1 MRYLKFRNL
10 LSGLLVIGL
19 VFLACSKK
27 NEKEESESAKT
38 ETVDEKAEQEF
49 SIHVFIDTTKS
60 APAKIG
66 AMFLKSSLLE
76 GDYKG
81 ATDYLCRSNR
91 ETVARDSIAEYI
103 FFGKN
108 NPDWDSLTAFKF
120 EITRRYIPVLAKMNE
135 IRDIK
140 QLYCK
145 DSCLLEYNVAGPLF
159 IKKMFEAAL
168 GEGGKQKFDTMAD
181 SNISIARKM
190 DFYDHAFER
199 LRFVT
204 DSMDYPK
211 RMDTDT
217 LRLVKEDDG
226 WKVCKQAKSS
236 FDIFRQK

>member
-1 MRYLKFRNL
+1 MRYFNIRNL
-10 LSGLLVIGL
+10 LVGLLIIGL
-19 VFLACSKK
+19 VFLGCSKR

-38 ETVDEKAEQEF
+38 ETMDEKAEQEF

-76 GDYKG
+76 GDYEA

-91 ETVARDSIAEYI
+91 ETV
-103 FFGKN
+103 
-108 NPDWDSLTAFKF
+108 DWDSLTAFKF